1 MIDNTFNTDV
11 DITST
16 QQEILELDQIYQAV
30 MAGQGHGTTEEEVTE
45 KMEKAAESIGW
56 TLEDAMLYAEEVKIN
71 EEILFGI

>member
-30 MAGQGHGTTEEEVTE
+30 MAGQGVG
-45 KMEKAAESIGW
+45 
-56 TLEDAMLYAEEVKIN
+56 L
-71 EEILFGI
+71 